1 MSGVQRPRSGLGA
14 YMAGSGWRALAV
26 GLLLSGGGGAIAA
39 EEILLETVEEA
50 PYQVYLQGALTGQAV
65 TQLDCIFRQLEFSP
79 VYRVTS
85 AARAQLNLRKAR
97 VDGYFSAAPNPD
109 IDRFA
114 DLSVPLLVKKWNSYS
129 YDPQLLNLPMWDRRL
144 KIGVISGG
152 NPMVWLDSRGVAPAM
167 QAASMEQLLELL
179 HKGRVNLIVADEM
192 AVQEVLERHSALPP
206 PLQRFQQFM
215 PLGVYFAKTFL
226 RDNPGFLA
234 EFDRQAESCRAPN
247 PELNPQQLSAI
258 RSLIDGHLERWR
270 QEPLLLDALTAAA
283 EAAPPPDSLQQ
294 ADSRWREERLNGGR
308 RLIEQVLGSPL
319 SAELRTTL
327 QDYPDLFNELFVA
340 DRYGRLLAAGDV
352 TSDFYQG
359 DERKFTASRELPEG
373 GMLIEPLDYDASTR
387 QFSVKVSGPV
397 YGGTPRTFL
406 GVLTFGVRLG
416 HLF

>member
-1 MSGVQRPRSGLGA
+1 
-14 YMAGSGWRALAV
+14 MAATRWRALAV
-26 GLLLSGGGGAIAA
+26 GLLLLGGGAKGEA
-39 EEILLETVEEA
+39 EKILLETVEEA
-50 PYQVYLQGALTGQAV
+50 PYQVYLQGALSGQAV
-65 TQLDCIFRQLEFSP
+65 TQLDCIFQHLEFAP

-85 AARAQLNLRKAR
+85 PARAHLNLRKAR

-129 YDPQLLNLPMWDRRL
+129 YAPELLNLPIWDQRL

-152 NPMVWLDSRGVAPAM
+152 NTMAWLDSRGVAPAM
-167 QAASMEQLLELL
+167 QAVSLEQLLELL

-192 AVQEVLERHSALPP
+192 ALQEVLEDHPALPR
-206 PLQRFQQFM
+206 PLQRFQQFT
-215 PLGVYFAKTFL
+215 PLGVYFAKAFL

-234 EFDRQAESCRAPN
+234 EFDRRAESCRAPN
-247 PELNPQQLSAI
+247 PELNPQQLSAL

-270 QEPLLLDALTAAA
+270 QEPLLLDALAAAA
-283 EAAPPPDSLQQ
+283 EAPPPTPESLQA
-294 ADSRWREERLNGGR
+294 ADTRWQEERVSGAR
-308 RLIEQVLGSPL
+308 RMIEQLLGSPL
-319 SAELRTTL
+319 SAELRTAL

-352 TSDFYQG
+352 TSDFFQG
-359 DERKFTASRELPEG
+359 DERKFIASRDLPED
-373 GMLIEPLDYDASTR
+373 GMVIEPLDYDASTR
-387 QFSVKVSGPV
+387 QFAVKVSGPV